1 MTLRDRRKSLPFARS
16 TRCSGSNM
24 GVNMGRYWL
33 GAAVV
38 LLALAPA
45 QAAADAFTS
54 CDGYAAPDAREDG
67 LIRLAVPLSTVFGQ
81 PSSPNAAQPL
91 AQAASGGIE
100 ACTSALAD
108 PRLPS
113 NLLARRASLLR
124 ARAMHRLVQG
134 DDMAALVDIDAAE
147 AVTAGHEGLLYRRSM
162 IVGTHLLRA
171 YVALR
176 QHQRERA
183 IALAEQVVQ
192 ERPYVLS
199 TALVAAQIRM
209 QASGDLDRY
218 FADLRRIATFYPAVL
233 NRLFAIYGDLRRW
246 DDQIALRPRIV
257 SINPG
262 RVGGFQPTDAAALPG
277 RRANEE
283 MLLDTA
289 TALALA
295 MSGRDAEAAALLD
308 GVEARLA
315 VIDHP
320 MPPASPAEIAGH
332 DRMVASTRPAAEA
345 AVQARQIIA
354 ALPLARAGNVAGVAA
369 AGRAGRLPDGA
380 ESLSLV
386 ELAVAR
392 SRAPDAD
399 MVRTLRDLQER
410 RRRAI
415 LDQRLTPPEVFAA
428 MPEAESI
435 RRIPPYAEVRGRNGY
450 VVRPGDTP
458 GRYLIN
464 FGGNTASPGIVQ
476 DLVLLRAADLAR
488 STGRHGFVVVTNRS
502 FSRTLNVNDIV
513 VRRIVPAGYAAEAE
527 VVLVDSAHPP
537 GDIADLPS
545 RMVDADRVH
554 ADLAPVYLQTAAA
567 Q

>member
-1 MTLRDRRKSLPFARS
+1 
-16 TRCSGSNM
+16 
-24 GVNMGRYWL
+24 MGRQWL
-33 GAAVV
+33 GAAIV
-38 LLALAPA
+38 LVASAPVP
-45 QAAADAFTS
+45 AAADAFTS
-54 CDGYAAPDAREDG
+54 CDGYAVPNAREDG
-67 LIRLAVPLSTVFGQ
+67 LIRLVVPLSTVFGE
-81 PSSPNAAQPL
+81 PSWPGAAQPV
-91 AQAASGGIE
+91 AQAASDGVQ

-108 PRLPS
+108 PRLPPT
-113 NLLARRASLLR
+113 LLARRASLLR

-134 DDMAALVDIDAAE
+134 DDIAALVDIDAAD

-199 TALVAAQIRM
+199 TALVAIQIRM

-218 FADLRRIATFYPAVL
+218 FTDLRRIAPFYPAVL

-262 RVGGFQPTDAAALPG
+262 RIGGFQPTDAAALPG
-277 RRANEE
+277 RRANDE

-295 MSGRDAEAAALLD
+295 MSGRDADAAALLD
-308 GVEARLA
+308 GVDARLA
-315 VIDHP
+315 VINHP
-320 MPPASPAEIAGH
+320 MPASAAGVAGH

-345 AVQARQIIA
+345 AAHARQIIA

-415 LDQRLTPPEVFAA
+415 LDERLSPQEVFDA
-428 MPEAESI
+428 MPEAESV
-435 RRIPPYAEVRGRNGY
+435 RRVPPYAEVRGRNGY
-450 VVRPGDTP
+450 VVRAGDRP

-464 FGGNTASPGIVQ
+464 FGGNTASPAIVQ

-488 STGRHGFVVVTNRS
+488 ATGRRGFVVVTNRS
-502 FSRTLNVNDIV
+502 FSRTLNVNDIFV
-513 VRRIVPAGYAAEAE
+513 QRIVPAGYAAEAE
-527 VVLVDSAHPP
+527 VVLVDAANPP
-537 GDIADLPS
+537 AGIADLPS
-545 RMVDADRVH
+545 RMVDADRVY
-554 ADLAPVYLQTAAA
+554 ADLAPVYLQTAVA